1 MKNEK
6 SVKQKIKSRVSQQCQ
21 NWFFEKINSANKPLT
36 IQIKEEEKKKKITNI
51 RDVTRVHQEVPKC
64 TVFDLSY
71 I

>member
-36 IQIKEEEKKKKITNI
+36 IQIKEKKKKKKFTI
-51 RDVTRVHQEVPKC
+51 
-64 TVFDLSY
+64 SGM
-71 I
+71 